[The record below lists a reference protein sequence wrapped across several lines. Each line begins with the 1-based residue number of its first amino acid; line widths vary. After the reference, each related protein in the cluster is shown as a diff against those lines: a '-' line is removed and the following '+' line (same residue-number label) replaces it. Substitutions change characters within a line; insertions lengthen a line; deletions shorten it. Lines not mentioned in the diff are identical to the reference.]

1 MNDRLNYRTH
11 IDMLEQVASSEEEAR
26 EVRRILGPDLQR
38 ELRYLRDFHRDQK
51 PEPWPSCCGACGQ
64 GRKLCPTPQACQ
76 ICDDYTERDGAAIVW
91 IAAGVLLTWAVI
103 AAAAIAAF
111 S

>member
-1 MNDRLNYRTH
+1 MDRMTH
-11 IDMLEQVASSEEEAR
+11 RVHHDLLAQVATSEEEAR
-26 EVRRILGPDLQR
+26 EVRRILGAETQR
-38 ELRYLRDFHRDQK
+38 ELRNLRAFHR
-51 PEPWPSCCGACGQ
+51 EPKAETWPRCCGACGQ

-76 ICDDYTERDGAAIVW
+76 ICDDYTERDGAAIRW
-91 IAAGVLLTWAVI
+91 IAAGLLLTWAVI

>member
-1 MNDRLNYRTH
+1 MDRMNYRTH
-11 IDMLEQVASSEEEAR
+11 MGLLEQVATSEHEISA
-26 EVRRILGPDLQR
+26 VRRILGPDLQR
-38 ELRYLRDFHRDQK
+38 ELRNLRDFHRDPN

-91 IAAGVLLTWAVI
+91 IAAGLLLTWAVL
-103 AAAAIAAF
+103 AAAGIAVF